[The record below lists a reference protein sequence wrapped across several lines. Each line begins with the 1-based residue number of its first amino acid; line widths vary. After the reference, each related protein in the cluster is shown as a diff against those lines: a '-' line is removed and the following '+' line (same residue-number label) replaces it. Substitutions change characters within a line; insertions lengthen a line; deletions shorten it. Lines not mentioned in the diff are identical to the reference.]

1 MPVPVAAADTD
12 ALNMLLYFCNN
23 EMANILMLSDSAQS
37 KKKSPKVY
45 NIKEIAEK
53 FNHEILTYLLVIRAF
68 TGCDTTSSIY
78 DQG

>member
-1 MPVPVAAADTD
+1 
-12 ALNMLLYFCNN
+12 
-23 EMANILMLSDSAQS
+23 MLSDLAQS
-37 KKKSPKVY
+37 KEKSLKFY

>member
-1 MPVPVAAADTD
+1 MPVPVVAADTD

-23 EMANILMLSDSAQS
+23 EMANILMLSDLAQS
-37 KKKSPKVY
+37 KEKSLKFY